1 MAGGLERV
9 YGTEEDKVNCSFYI
23 KIGACRYENKCQ
35 RIHSI
40 PPISQTI
47 LFKHMYQNSAM
58 EVAIATGNPVS
69 QQGIEEALEKF
80 ENFYEDV
87 FIKLAEFGEIED
99 LIVCENI
106 GDHLVGN
113 VYVKFTSEDFAE
125 TCFNQLQNLSYE
137 NRPLQM
143 EYSPVLDFSSA
154 KCKQYIEGTCQR
166 GGACN
171 YLHLKKISTKF
182 KKSLFKQMYEE
193 HPEYREIK
201 KKSESKRQVQSQF
214 HIQIYIRYIISYKNK
229 KKKKENKEKEKKSK
243 KKKDSSQSG
252 SRQNSKERQKMI
264 DDWNET
270 GIQNV
275 SQAQK
280 LQYGNNMPA
289 PVYTPRVNLK
299 TSPELM
305 QLQIQLNALKV
316 QLAAL
321 KG

>member
-47 LFKHMYQNSAM
+47 LFKHMYQNSPM
-58 EVAIATGNPVS
+58 EVAIASGNAVS
-69 QQGIEEALEKF
+69 QAGIEEALEKF

-87 FIKLAEFGEIED
+87 FLKLAEFGEIED

-113 VYVKFTSEDFAE
+113 VYVKYTSELYAE
-125 TCFNQLQNLSYE
+125 SCFNALQNLSYE
-137 NRPLQM
+137 NRPLSM

-154 KCKQYIEGTCQR
+154 KCKQYIDGTCQR
-166 GGACN
+166 GGSCN

-182 KKSLFKQMYEE
+182 KKSLFNQMYEE
-193 HPEYREIK
+193 HPEYRE
-201 KKSESKRQVQSQF
+201 
-214 HIQIYIRYIISYKNK
+214 
-229 KKKKENKEKEKKSK
+229 KKEKEVNEKSPKKHKKKEKKSK
-243 KKKDSSQSG
+243 KKKTSS
-252 SRQNSKERQKMI
+252 SRESSRRNSIERQKMI
-264 DDWNET
+264 NDWNET

-280 LQYGNNMPA
+280 MMYGNNMPA
-289 PVYTPRVNLK
+289 PVYTPKVSMR
-299 TSPELM
+299 TSPELL
-305 QLQIQLNALKV
+305 QLQL

-321 KG
+321 KEQLAAIKMS